1 MFKRHIEQEGS
12 ADDEAEA
19 ITNSGRIGP
28 VHITA
33 SVTSVRGKP
42 IIQGVSGR

>member
-1 MFKRHIEQEGS
+1 MFRRHIEQEGS
-12 ADDEAEA
+12 ADDEAGA
-19 ITNSGRIGP
+19 IANSGRIEP

-33 SVTSVRGKP
+33 SVTSVGAKP